1 MSYISLSG
9 NIAVGKSTV
18 LSGLEKH
25 GLGVVYENLGPVFLS
40 LLDNYNRDPQSAI
53 HLQTFINNYRFKNAK
68 RCHKSDQVS
77 VHERSMID
85 DMIFTTY
92 MINKGEIEEELGIEF
107 LDKAHKRLVQYPPTK
122 VIYLYSNPENTIS
135 RLLGRGRPQESEQNL
150 MNIAELE
157 QAHQILLPIIC
168 EEIGVELV
176 EVDWSE
182 FGKIKKIINLI

>member
-25 GLGVVYENLGPVFLS
+25 GLSVVYENLGPKFLS
-40 LLDNYNRDPQSAI
+40 LLDSYNTDPRSAI
-53 HLQTFINNYRFKNAK
+53 HLQTFINDYRYKNAK
-68 RCHKSDQVS
+68 VGHSSDQVS

-92 MINKGEIEEELGIEF
+92 MMAKGEIEEEAGIEF
-107 LDKAHKRLVQYPPTK
+107 LDKSHERLTQYPPTK

-135 RLLGRGRPQESEQNL
+135 RLLGRGRPQESGQTL

-157 QAHQILLPIIC
+157 QAHQMLLPIIC

-182 FGKIKKIINLI
+182 FGNIKKIINLI